1 MIDTFPENVL
11 TNQWKHICTKI
22 TDRVISNTDRVDGE
36 DYGCQGPQWRDNL
49 WAREPKIEI
58 HEKECLFPFAI
69 FL

>member
-1 MIDTFPENVL
+1 MYWQTNENTYVPKS
-11 TNQWKHICTKI
+11 QIS
-22 TDRVISNTDRVDGE
+22 VSNTDRVDGE